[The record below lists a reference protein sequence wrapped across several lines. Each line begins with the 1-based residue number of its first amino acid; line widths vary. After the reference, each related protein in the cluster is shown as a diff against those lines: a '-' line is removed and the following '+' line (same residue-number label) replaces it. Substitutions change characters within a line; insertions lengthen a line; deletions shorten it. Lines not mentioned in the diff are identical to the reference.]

1 MTYDYGKFIADYD
14 ADLSQAVL
22 SADCVT
28 FHMQHANHLV
38 TPRIRQ
44 DVKEDAL
51 EELDRL
57 EKAVSAMR
65 HKVMAF
71 NP

>member
-1 MTYDYGKFIADYD
+1 MTYDYGKFISDFD
-14 ADLSQAVL
+14 ANLSQAVL

-28 FHMQHANHLV
+28 FHMQNANHLV

-51 EELDRL
+51 EELGRL

>member
-1 MTYDYGKFIADYD
+1 MTYNYGKFIADWD

-28 FHMQHANHLV
+28 FHMQHANHMV

-44 DVKEDAL
+44 DVKKDAL

>member
-28 FHMQHANHLV
+28 FHMQHASHLV

-44 DVKEDAL
+44 EVKEDAL
-51 EELDRL
+51 EELARL

-65 HKVMAF
+65 SRVMAF